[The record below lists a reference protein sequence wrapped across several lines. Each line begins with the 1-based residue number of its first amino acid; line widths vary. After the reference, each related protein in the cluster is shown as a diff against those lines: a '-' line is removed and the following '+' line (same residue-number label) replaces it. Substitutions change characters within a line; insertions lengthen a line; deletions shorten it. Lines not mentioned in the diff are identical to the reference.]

1 MGLVDG
7 LTPAVDLGGTSSV
20 FLSAGSAGAVA
31 AATVGDAVSGVS
43 LDAFSLEARLAGSVA
58 PAADASRR
66 AAGQFQINTGPAPG
80 ADASGES
87 RSTDFSSASSTASD
101 GMRVGLTFATGAS
114 SAGAQPPSTPSLHAA
129 VPDAWQPHPMDP
141 LRFVKAEIRQLLLQ
155 RGALS
160 IAQLPEEYLKCY
172 RKPLT
177 QALKKLDSQYTPES
191 ARSGKPSGRAR
202 KSTLGA
208 FLREHLTDVV
218 EVRQRP
224 HGQHEI
230 VAAGVG
236 GSPALGDAPNGED
249 AGGATPSL
257 LQLQQQQQMRAR
269 RLQQQQQLLQ
279 MQWRQDTPKHA
290 TQALVSQ
297 QQQQQQQRRQLNQL
311 RDALHQVNVG
321 DSPRRS
327 LERTP
332 TMFSTLSPTY
342 SGGPLPASPRSD
354 DVSLNLPADINEP
367 LMSSKPVRDALMS
380 ASAQQIGAFSA
391 GGASTFAPHAAAN
404 LLAASHPSAGAGA
417 IAAAAVGALRGAAL
431 LSATASDIPAEN
443 RIYVTWRVPSKATQL
458 RVEDLWG
465 YFSRFGQLA
474 FCNPRPLRNSNAPRR
489 TPSLSGAGYAFLGFS
504 NPGGAEAVTRVLS
517 RPSHALRGA
526 ELRVKQWRDRDE
538 GTGMG
543 DTPAVVPSS
552 AVDAPPATVGEYYFA
567 HPESGVPVLAP
578 SVDSAS
584 VGGLA
589 SSTAASRTVAGARDF
604 FPSAKTTP
612 AEATMLDGHLSDG
625 SDAKALHGEGFFN
638 LGSDGNLDARDVVD
652 SAAETKRELASRASV
667 SADGGFGTLWSVGS
681 TKTPLFPG
689 SSGGT
694 FNPWGF
700 GEDSGVDD
708 GPDDG
713 PDDGM
718 RKSRLWNY
726 TSGGSPPS
734 AEN

>member
-1 MGLVDG
+1 MGLDG
-7 LTPAVDLGGTSSV
+7 GLPPAVDLWGSSSG
-20 FLSAGSAGAVA
+20 FLSAGSVA
-31 AATVGDAVSGVS
+31 AATAATAATVGDAGGGVS
-43 LDAFSLEARLAGSVA
+43 LGAFSLQTRLSGSVS
-58 PAADASRR
+58 AADASRPG
-66 AAGQFQINTGPAPG
+66 AGQFQTNTGPAAG
-80 ADASGES
+80 GDASNNL
-87 RSTDFSSASSTASD
+87 RSTSFSSTSSAAST
-101 GMRVGLTFATGAS
+101 GMSVGFNFATGAS
-114 SAGAQPPSTPSLHAA
+114 SGAAQPPSTQPLQTA

-155 RGALS
+155 RGTMS

-177 QALKKLDSQYTPES
+177 QALKMLDSQYTPES

-236 GSPALGDAPNGED
+236 GSPSLGDAPDGE
-249 AGGATPSL
+249 ASGGATFSL
-257 LQLQQQQQMRAR
+257 LQLQQQQKLMRA
-269 RLQQQQQLLQ
+269 QQQQQ
-279 MQWRQDTPKHA
+279 QWQQDTPEHRIR
-290 TQALVSQ
+290 ALILQQQQ
-297 QQQQQQQRRQLNQL
+297 QQQQQQQRHLNQL
-311 RDALHQVNVG
+311 RNALSQVNFG
-321 DSPRRS
+321 DSRRRS
-327 LERTP
+327 LERSP
-332 TMFSTLSPTY
+332 MMSPTLSPTY
-342 SGGPLPASPRSD
+342 SGGPLPAPPRSG
-354 DVSLNLPADINEP
+354 DVSLNLPSDINAP
-367 LMSSKPVRDALMS
+367 LMSSQPVRDALMS

-443 RIYVTWRVPSKATQL
+443 RIYVTWRVPSKATPL

-474 FCNPRPLRNSNAPRR
+474 FCNPRPLRHSHAPRR

-526 ELRVKQWRDRDE
+526 ELRVKPWRDRDE
-538 GTGMG
+538 GTGAG

-552 AVDAPPATVGEYYFA
+552 AVDAPPATVGDYYFA
-567 HPESGVPVLAP
+567 HPESGMPVLA
-578 SVDSAS
+578 SSFDLAS
-584 VGGLA
+584 IGGFA
-589 SSTAASRTVAGARDF
+589 SSTAAPGINAAARDF

-612 AEATMLDGHLSDG
+612 AEATMFDDDMSNGFDE
-625 SDAKALHGEGFFN
+625 KALFGEGFFN
-638 LGSDGNLDARDVVD
+638 LGSDGNLNARDVVHA
-652 SAAETKRELASRASV
+652 AAETKRAHASDARS
-667 SADGGFGTLWSVGS
+667 SFDGGSSTLWSGGS
-681 TKTPLFPG
+681 TETPLSPA
-689 SSGGT
+689 SSGSV
-694 FNPWGF
+694 FNLWGF
-700 GEDSGVDD
+700 GDDSGVDD
-708 GPDDG
+708 A

-726 TSGGSPPS
+726 TAGGSPPS

>member
-1 MGLVDG
+1 MHAASERQEGRSPDRPDEPLAHATG
-7 LTPAVDLGGTSSV
+7 AEEGRRREAS
-20 FLSAGSAGAVA
+20 SAGAGDAPRPASSKPRRRHHLRLVHGPRRRLDPGGRPRGNFLRVSLRGFRRSRRRRDRRRRRERRLPRRLQPRSAVGRISSPSRRRVA
-31 AATVGDAVSGVS
+31 ARRGAIPDQHRSRARRRRERQIALDGLLVRFIHRLRWDA
-43 LDAFSLEARLAGSVA
+43 
-58 PAADASRR
+58 RR
-66 AAGQFQINTGPAPG
+66 AHL
-80 ADASGES
+80 
-87 RSTDFSSASSTASD
+87 RD
-101 GMRVGLTFATGAS
+101 GRELG
-114 SAGAQPPSTPSLHAA
+114 GAQPPSTPSLHAA

-236 GSPALGDAPNGED
+236 GSPALGDAPNGEA

-279 MQWRQDTPKHA
+279 LQWRQDTPKHA

-297 QQQQQQQRRQLNQL
+297 QQQQHQRRRQLNQL
-311 RDALHQVNVG
+311 RVALHQVNVG

-354 DVSLNLPADINEP
+354 DVSLNLPADVNEP

-538 GTGMG
+538 GTGTG

-589 SSTAASRTVAGARDF
+589 SSTAASSTVAGARDF
-604 FPSAKTTP
+604 SPPPRRRPPRRRCSTATCRTAQTRRRSTAK
-612 AEATMLDGHLSDG
+612 
-625 SDAKALHGEGFFN
+625 
-638 LGSDGNLDARDVVD
+638 
-652 SAAETKRELASRASV
+652 
-667 SADGGFGTLWSVGS
+667 
-681 TKTPLFPG
+681 G
-689 SSGGT
+689 SS
-694 FNPWGF
+694 
-700 GEDSGVDD
+700 
-708 GPDDG
+708 
-713 PDDGM
+713 
-718 RKSRLWNY
+718 
-726 TSGGSPPS
+726 TSDRTETSTRETSSTQQRRRSANSPR
-734 AEN
+734 ART